1 MSKILKIRAGVRYYE
16 DSLVNGTSD
25 IPWEEQKTG
34 EKPRIP
40 CVEEDAENRQV
51 HEKWVWCPVI
61 DAETGVILNW
71 EKGVEAD
78 ICYKVCDECGAEY
91 YEDDLLVCNN
101 DGYFYCPE
109 FLSPGIK
116 HDLDYI
122 MMDVDASGC
131 IKNWDTEAVSRWVEK
146 QRGGNKKD

>member
-51 HEKWVWCPVI
+51 YEKWVWCICQTSVKR
-61 DAETGVILNW
+61 TFSRLHV
-71 EKGVEAD
+71 AD
-78 ICYKVCDECGAEY
+78 QQDQQ
-91 YEDDLLVCNN
+91 
-101 DGYFYCPE
+101 
-109 FLSPGIK
+109 
-116 HDLDYI
+116 
-122 MMDVDASGC
+122 
-131 IKNWDTEAVSRWVEK
+131 SRFE
-146 QRGGNKKD
+146 QN